1 MTSQGT
7 NQQSSTAGES
17 GLDTCDIRCRYHKS
31 QLLVSSEV
39 RDRIDRADGSFET
52 LHNLE
57 VVCVIIY
64 DRLRHAAV
72 TLRCWLTRH
81 LPRFHH
87 SILRSGMRR
96 TVWSYTQF
104 ERHAH
109 STADDPWEDNTSYD
123 SPLNDNQTPTGPAR
137 TLRMTI
143 PTRPFLKPPSLP
155 PPVKRST
162 LELLQKPV
170 NFVPTI
176 RSHFRDNM
184 QETYNSISDIADGE
198 KFIPN
203 AAQKELEVS
212 DEEIRSRYLLDHPD
226 NETLS
231 YMEEHAALV
240 KIKEAAVSRQI
251 QGASESA

>member
-17 GLDTCDIRCRYHKS
+17 GLDTCDIRCS
-31 QLLVSSEV
+31 
-39 RDRIDRADGSFET
+39 
-52 LHNLE
+52 
-57 VVCVIIY
+57 
-64 DRLRHAAV
+64 
-72 TLRCWLTRH
+72 
-81 LPRFHH
+81 
-87 SILRSGMRR
+87 
-96 TVWSYTQF
+96 
-104 ERHAH
+104 
-109 STADDPWEDNTSYD
+109 
-123 SPLNDNQTPTGPAR
+123 
-137 TLRMTI
+137 
-143 PTRPFLKPPSLP
+143 
-155 PPVKRST
+155 PVKRST